1 MKTQGYFHLDI
12 SGCNLMHGFYV
23 PFAKRI
29 RIDANL
35 PCGKFPEKMLFHFFF
50 LGRKKMKR

>member
-12 SGCNLMHGFYV
+12 SGCNLVHGFYV

-50 LGRKKMKR
+50 WVEKK